1 MVYVYMGMHVC
12 MYMDCINNGLCTLA
26 HALCTSAAHL
36 CEPRPVHWHVCSAL
50 CLKQLSVAHSC
61 LTADASWPPVRCG
74 FSLGLACVSGSS
86 TPESATLLELLHR

>member
-36 CEPRPVHWHVCSAL
+36 CEPRPVHVACVFSPVSQAAQCGPLLFDCRCILASSTVWLESGSGL
-50 CLKQLSVAHSC
+50 CLWVFNS
-61 LTADASWPPVRCG
+61 
-74 FSLGLACVSGSS
+74 
-86 TPESATLLELLHR
+86 